1 MDFMNLKRY
10 FPFFSFFSF
19 KRSFINPLSGIFQ
32 GIPETLLYAPHHP
45 QPFGVAE

>member
-1 MDFMNLKRY
+1 MNLKRY

-45 QPFGVAE
+45 QPFRVAE